1 MDFKFSAVLGADRA
15 TRWQYVRQKAEEC
28 RQLAETAL
36 SETTRDNFLDL
47 ARSYDALAA
56 DLEAKQRRRARR
68 KVSPSP

>member
-1 MDFKFSAVLGADRA
+1 MDFEFPDVLGADPA
-15 TRWQYVRQKAEEC
+15 TRLQYVRQKAAEC

-56 DLEAKQRRRARR
+56 DLETKQRRRPRR
-68 KVSPSP
+68 KVSPFL